1 MKRSA
6 NQILDEIALREASL
20 ADARR
25 EREAGELSALE
36 AATIEARET
45 LALAAAKVEFEA
57 LRSTPER
64 GRPSRRRRRWLLF
77 TGLVCVLIAVI
88 VVLWSSISPRQEG
101 SSITG
106 SVSLS
111 RSEHIT
117 QLLTEAQADLANN
130 LALSAITA
138 YQQVLVLSAKNV
150 VALTEIGWLDF
161 SAGSSNKSAEL
172 VAYGIKE
179 LRLAIIDHPG
189 NAAPRLYYGIAA
201 FSTPGNRAIATSEF
215 KVFLDLHP
223 STVQMALA
231 HPYLVK
237 LGLAAS

>member
-45 LALAAAKVEFEA
+45 IALAAAREELEA
-57 LRSTPER
+57 MRQSPQK

-77 TGLVCVLIAVI
+77 TGLVCILIAVV

-101 SSITG
+101 NSITG

-111 RSEHIT
+111 RGQHIT
-117 QLLTEAQADLANN
+117 QLLTEAQNDLANN
-130 LALSAITA
+130 LVLSALSA
-138 YQQVLVLSAKNV
+138 YGDVLALSPRNV
-150 VALTEIGWLDF
+150 VALTETGWLDF
-161 SAGSSNKSAEL
+161 SAGSSDQSPSL
-172 VAYGIKE
+172 VALGIKE
-179 LRLAIIDHPG
+179 LRRAIAAGPR
-189 NAAPRLYYGIAA
+189 NAAARLYYGIAA
-201 FSTPGNRAIATSEF
+201 YSTPGNRAVAISEF

-223 STVQMALA
+223 SSVQLGLA

-237 LGLAAS
+237 LGLATS

>member
-1 MKRSA
+1 
-6 NQILDEIALREASL
+6 
-20 ADARR
+20 
-25 EREAGELSALE
+25 
-36 AATIEARET
+36 
-45 LALAAAKVEFEA
+45 
-57 LRSTPER
+57 
-64 GRPSRRRRRWLLF
+64 
-77 TGLVCVLIAVI
+77 
-88 VVLWSSISPRQEG
+88 VLWFSISPRQEG

-117 QLLTEAQADLANN
+117 RLLTEAQADLANN

-138 YQQVLVLSAKNV
+138 YQQVLALSPKNV

-161 SAGSSNKSAEL
+161 SAGSSDHSPEL
-172 VAYGIKE
+172 VSYGVKE
-179 LRLAIIDHPG
+179 LRIAIADHPRV
-189 NAAPRLYYGIAA
+189 AAPRLYYGIAA
-201 FSTPGNRAIATSEF
+201 YSTPGNRAIATSEF

-223 STVQMALA
+223 STLQLSLA